1 MQVVGSF
8 DIHATKYFTAL
19 SPQPSGQ
26 TIVADMETMC
36 CECLKNFKEKT
47 GSICR
52 RIVVYRS
59 DVGEGSRNRLLNVEL
74 MAMKRAWRSL
84 YPDEAEEVKITLIV
98 VIMHHHV
105 RIYPQGRTA
114 DRSGNVPTGTLVDG
128 DITNAHDTDFF
139 LVSQPGLRGTSRPTH
154 YNVLYEDNG
163 LTLARIEIM
172 TFDLCHVYSRASR
185 AISQPAPSFYA
196 HLAAFRC
203 RYYVHQGDD
212 GNFRVA
218 PLNDRLR
225 SVMFYG

>member
-1 MQVVGSF
+1 MCIIVGILTICYNSFTSVMKSGGTRMSGTMLNWSKNYWVREQNTKTWVSILQIVWAEMCIWMQ
-8 DIHATKYFTAL
+8 A
-19 SPQPSGQ
+19 Q
-26 TIVADMETMC
+26 
-36 CECLKNFKEKT
+36 
-47 GSICR
+47 
-52 RIVVYRS
+52 
-59 DVGEGSRNRLLNVEL
+59 
-74 MAMKRAWRSL
+74 
-84 YPDEAEEVKITLIV
+84 
-98 VIMHHHV
+98 
-105 RIYPQGRTA
+105 
-114 DRSGNVPTGTLVDG
+114 
-128 DITNAHDTDFF
+128 
-139 LVSQPGLRGTSRPTH
+139 LRCTSRPNKNASRCS
-154 YNVLYEDNG
+154 YSAMPP